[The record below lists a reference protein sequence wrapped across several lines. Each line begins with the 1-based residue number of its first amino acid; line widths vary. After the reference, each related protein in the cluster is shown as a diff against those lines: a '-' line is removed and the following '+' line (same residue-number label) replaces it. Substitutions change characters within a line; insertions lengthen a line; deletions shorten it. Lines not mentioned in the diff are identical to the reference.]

1 MITYQVEHHNQ
12 VNSVYLSA
20 HYEDRETMVQDHDCF
35 ELLFVESGKRTVT
48 VSNRTYILSPG
59 ELMFIRP
66 GEIHYFER
74 EERQN
79 GKLYIIH
86 FYPQALYCGAFPPAF
101 LENLYAVTKRH
112 FRLNEQ
118 VPPHVFRSFVS
129 IARSIHGDSNLKEL
143 ILRAYTLNL
152 VGWILEE
159 HKKNTSAQAGEE
171 KNEKDEKILE
181 IISYINRHYTENLQL
196 SELAKKHFVSYS
208 HLSRQL
214 KKITG
219 KSFNE
224 YLNELRLAKAAFLLA
239 STQMP
244 IEEISD
250 SLGFCRHSYFAEKF
264 SAKYHITPLKFRQ
277 SSTTILAE

>member
-20 HYEDRETMVQDHDCF
+20 HYEDRESMVQDHDCF
-35 ELLFVESGKRTVT
+35 ELLFLESGTRKVT
-48 VSNRTYILSPG
+48 VSNRTYVLSPG
-59 ELMFIRP
+59 ELIFIRP
-66 GEIHYFER
+66 NEIHYFEK

-86 FYPQALYCGAFPPAF
+86 FYPQALCSGELSPAF
-101 LENLYAVTKRH
+101 LEDLYAVSKRH
-112 FRLNEQ
+112 FRLTEQ
-118 VPPHVFRSFVS
+118 VPPYVFRSFVE

-152 VGWILEE
+152 VAWILEE
-159 HKKNTSAQAGEE
+159 YKKNASVQSGEE
-171 KNEKDEKILE
+171 KNEKDEKTLE
-181 IISYINRHYTENLQL
+181 ILSYISRHYTENLQL
-196 SELAKKHFVSYS
+196 AELAEKYYVSYS

-224 YLNELRLAKAAFLLA
+224 HLNELRLAKAAFLLA
-239 STQMP
+239 STKLP

-277 SSTTILAE
+277 SSAAILAE